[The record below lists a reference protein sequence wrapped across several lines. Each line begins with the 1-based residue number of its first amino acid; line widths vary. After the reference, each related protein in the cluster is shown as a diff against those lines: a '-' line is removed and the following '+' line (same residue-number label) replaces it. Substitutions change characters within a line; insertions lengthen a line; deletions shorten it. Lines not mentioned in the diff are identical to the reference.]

1 MLTCRETVGGSQRI
15 PLLTKKERKNMT
27 YKNYTKTEFIKKF
40 GKSKKHFDVYKQ
52 YDYANREYIYEVR
65 SIKNKIHENH
75 ETINEIL
82 NNES

>member
-1 MLTCRETVGGSQRI
+1 M
-15 PLLTKKERKNMT
+15 MA
-27 YKNYTKTEFIKKF
+27 YKTYTKTEFIKKF

-75 ETINEIL
+75 ETIDEIL
-82 NNES
+82 NEYLER

>member
-1 MLTCRETVGGSQRI
+1 MA
-15 PLLTKKERKNMT
+15 
-27 YKNYTKTEFIKKF
+27 YKTYTKTEFIKKF

-75 ETINEIL
+75 ETIDEIL
-82 NNES
+82 NEYLER